1 MILQG
6 AKPLTRINFRSRSA
20 LVSLHGGGS
29 SHAGSNRWHDKCIQL
44 YVAESGECGMTYEHS
59 PAEGPPLMILTDHIL
74 AYAEGTKRNGSN
86 LPALSYTPPKRLEFS
101 VTEPLK

>member
-1 MILQG
+1 MNMD
-6 AKPLTRINFRSRSA
+6 PNFEKFAANDDLSKSA

-29 SHAGSNRWHDKCIQL
+29 PHAGANRWHDKTLQI

-74 AYAEGTKRNGSN
+74 SYAEGGKRKGSN
-86 LPALSYTPPKRLEFS
+86 LPAVSFPPPQLLDFV
-101 VTEPLK
+101 VT